1 MVRAMTRRD
10 EWMGASTTTTTM
22 TSSSISNLRAMR
34 DVAALASS
42 PGPASRRLASAVKRR
57 EEEEDK
63 LEDGSEDEFTFRV
76 VGNSESGGY
85 EEPVRGVGMSEAIAR
100 AREAARAAFRAAE
113 ALERRSPMGK
123 MAMTPPHLTTS
134 PTRVTYVNESP
145 GGARRARSPL
155 GPPRRVPVTRPPALD
170 VSSSN
175 AAKRVIDSARSVQR
189 LSSGSTAN
197 MSSRRAFWDVTRDH
211 DRASAA
217 RRPSDRILS
226 RAMPRDSDETTLQKL
241 LRIAALA
248 KKDTRRVQKG
258 NDVKEAVNYL
268 ASPQKHRAA
277 PFALHPRL

>member
-1 MVRAMTRRD
+1 MVRTMTRRD
-10 EWMGASTTTTTM
+10 EWMGATTTM
-22 TSSSISNLRAMR
+22 TTSSISNMRAMR

-57 EEEEDK
+57 DEEDKEEEESF
-63 LEDGSEDEFTFRV
+63 ESEDEFTFRV
-76 VGNSESGGY
+76 VGNNESGGH
-85 EEPVRGVGMSEAIAR
+85 EEPTRGVGMSEAIAR
-100 AREAARAAFRAAE
+100 ARKAARAAFRAAE

-134 PTRVTYVNESP
+134 PTRLTYANESP
-145 GGARRARSPL
+145 GGTRRARSPL

-217 RRPSDRILS
+217 TRPSDRILS
-226 RAMPRDSDETTLQKL
+226 RATPRDSDETTLQKL

-258 NDVKEAVNYL
+258 NVVKEAVNYL
-268 ASPQKHRAA
+268 ASPQKHRTA

>member
-10 EWMGASTTTTTM
+10 EWMGATTTM
-22 TSSSISNLRAMR
+22 TSSSISNMRAMR

-42 PGPASRRLASAVKRR
+42 PGPASRRFASAVKRR
-57 EEEEDK
+57 DEEEE
-63 LEDGSEDEFTFRV
+63 EEESFESEDEFTFRV
-76 VGNSESGGY
+76 VGNNESGRY
-85 EEPVRGVGMSEAIAR
+85 EEPARGVGMSEAIAR

-134 PTRVTYVNESP
+134 PTRVMYANESP
-145 GGARRARSPL
+145 AGTRRARSPL

-189 LSSGSTAN
+189 LSSGSAAN
-197 MSSRRAFWDVTRDH
+197 MSPRQAFWDVTRDH

-217 RRPSDRILS
+217 KRPSDRILS
-226 RAMPRDSDETTLQKL
+226 RATPRDSDETTLQKL